1 VHKIIYSNLS
11 CPWRIRND
19 KNTGTKMTEKT
30 GQLPINVE
38 QQCRLRLENQLCFQI
53 YSASRAMTQAY
64 RPLLKAIGLTYPQ
77 YLVMLVL
84 WEKQAQS
91 EASDNACPLARSN
104 VSQLGKDLRL
114 DSGTLSPLLK
124 RMEQQGLLSRQRS
137 VEDER
142 QLEVILSQSGI
153 ALSEQAAQVPVKL
166 LCDLD
171 ISKAS
176 LWALK
181 QQLEQLQDKLNN

>member
-1 VHKIIYSNLS
+1 
-11 CPWRIRND
+11 
-19 KNTGTKMTEKT
+19 MTEKT